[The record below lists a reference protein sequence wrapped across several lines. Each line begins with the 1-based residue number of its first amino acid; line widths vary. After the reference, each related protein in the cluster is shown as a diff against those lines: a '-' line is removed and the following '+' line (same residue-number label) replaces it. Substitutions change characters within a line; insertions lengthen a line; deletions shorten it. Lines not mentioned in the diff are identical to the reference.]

1 MTNGQAQ
8 ELLDELN
15 GVRPEMLND
24 EAKRLFEAIMKI
36 ADERDELQ
44 KTVEEKDK
52 IIDSM
57 AEYID
62 YITDE
67 FGDERFCNEFE
78 NRNNSISC
86 DKDCKKCIKQY
97 FENKAKEV

>member
-1 MTNGQAQ
+1 MTEEEAQ
-8 ELLDELN
+8 KILDELSL
-15 GVRPEMLND
+15 VRPKMLND
-24 EAKRLFEAIMKI
+24 EGKRLFEAIMKI
-36 ADERDELQ
+36 ADNRDELQ
-44 KTVEEKDK
+44 KTVEDKGK

-78 NRNNSISC
+78 NGNNSISC
-86 DKDCKKCIKQY
+86 DGHCKKCIKQY